1 MCFYDPKQAE
11 TCIGLEWDGTRYK
24 EEPELK
30 PEYGYVKYDTEY
42 KREDAVYNENL
53 PTIQDL

>member
-30 PEYGYVKYDTEY
+30 QEYGYVKYDTEY
-42 KREDAVYNENL
+42 KRENAVYNENL